1 MCLIGV
7 QLNAAEGKYWV
18 KMIDLNG
25 LRTATENNSKEE
37 LIRILGTIPQN
48 KWKKQIDEAR
58 LDDVSYYLVKLTNS

>member
-18 KMIDLNG
+18 KMIDLAG